1 MWAGL
6 KATPGPRTRECSHRG
21 LTPGLVG
28 LRGTE
33 RPHPL
38 LAPDTPITAP
48 FLGVLCSTPVPQA
61 TPVFSSLLGR
71 RFLCLLLGM
80 VLMKEEHFLCRV
92 ESASSRRMSWGGLSS
107 RQISAPRSLVLSSN
121 FTVSRKILPLPGPRS
136 PFPEKG
142 LDPRCFQSP
151 QRLHRGQQLLWI
163 RSLTW
168 AAFCV

>member
-1 MWAGL
+1 MKGQQQSVKLVWAGL

-48 FLGVLCSTPVPQA
+48 FLGVLCSTPLPQA

-80 VLMKEEHFLCRV
+80 VLMKEEHLLCRV
-92 ESASSRRMSWGGLSS
+92 ESASSRRMSWGVLVVDKFQHLGVWFLALISLSPGRSCPFLGLGLLF
-107 RQISAPRSLVLSSN
+107 Q
-121 FTVSRKILPLPGPRS
+121 RK
-136 PFPEKG
+136 
-142 LDPRCFQSP
+142 D
-151 QRLHRGQQLLWI
+151 
-163 RSLTW
+163 
-168 AAFCV
+168 